1 MKLSADLRAFQARLG
16 HDFADPELLVRALT
30 HGSLSSVTRPD
41 NQRLEFL
48 GDRVLG
54 LTIAE
59 ALVRADRTAT
69 EGQLAPR
76 LNALVR
82 SETCADIARDIG
94 LGEVLKLGRSEMM
107 TGGRRKDALLG
118 DAMEAVIAAVYLDAG
133 FDAARAMIL
142 RLWGARIAGAEAA
155 AFNPKTALQEWAQ
168 AHGMS
173 PPRYQIADRSGPDH
187 APQFRITVTL
197 DDGRSVDAT
206 GTGTKRSIEQ
216 AAATAMLAALG
227 L

>member
-1 MKLSADLRAFQARLG
+1 
-16 HDFADPELLVRALT
+16 
-30 HGSLSSVTRPD
+30 
-41 NQRLEFL
+41 
-48 GDRVLG
+48 
-54 LTIAE
+54 
-59 ALVRADRTAT
+59 
-69 EGQLAPR
+69 
-76 LNALVR
+76 
-82 SETCADIARDIG
+82 
-94 LGEVLKLGRSEMM
+94 
-107 TGGRRKDALLG
+107 
-118 DAMEAVIAAVYLDAG
+118 MEAVIAAVYLDAG

-168 AHGMS
+168 ANGMS

-197 DDGRSVDAT
+197 DDGRSADAT